1 MLGTNVMV
9 VIKGCVSTAV
19 SLQEKERSSLYPCV
33 CVCVWITLFMFHL
46 SLADVSW
53 VKLNSWQWGGEITAR
68 ILFYVWGQDFS
79 WPALIPWLSALRC
92 CWWIMTKV
100 EGETGFS
107 WVTGPRNHCQPVGLN
122 RIATSLAGRTEK
134 IQKTKLFC
142 TVHDTL
148 YAVIQ
153 ISCLI
158 LLFSSTSTG
167 ELQVSAAPHKLE

>member
-19 SLQEKERSSLYPCV
+19 SLQEKALSSLCLS
-33 CVCVWITLFMFHL
+33 VWMTLFMFHL

-53 VKLNSWQWGGEITAR
+53 VKLNSWQRGGEITAC

-79 WPALIPWLSALRC
+79 WPALIPWLSALWC

-107 WVTGPRNHCQPVGLN
+107 WVTRPRNRCQPVGLN
-122 RIATSLAGRTEK
+122 QIATSQTGGTEMMHE
-134 IQKTKLFC
+134 TSLLC
-142 TVHDTL
+142 TVRDKL
-148 YAVIQ
+148 CAVIQ

-158 LLFSSTSTG
+158 LLFNTS
-167 ELQVSAAPHKLE
+167 VAPHKFE